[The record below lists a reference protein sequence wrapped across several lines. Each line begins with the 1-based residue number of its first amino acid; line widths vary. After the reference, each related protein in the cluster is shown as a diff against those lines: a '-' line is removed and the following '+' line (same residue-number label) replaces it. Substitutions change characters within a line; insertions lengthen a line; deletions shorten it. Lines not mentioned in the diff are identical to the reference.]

1 MAFNALFY
9 WKRSILFLV
18 LVHGITN
25 LALYVYVVYTNDWMF
40 W

>member
-1 MAFNALFY
+1 MLFNGLFY
-9 WKRSILFLV
+9 WKRSLLFLM

-25 LALYVYVVYTNDWMF
+25 LVLLVYVVGYRDWIF